1 MGSKKSV
8 INRIRTLFRE
18 FMADFNKKSEYE
30 IIDIYECPKTQFTR
44 AEIKLSGRHIIEKNI
59 SDIVTDIDFLEGF
72 DKKTIRT
79 LTYLATVE
87 RMKPDYSI
95 VVQQL
100 GSEVDDYILE
110 IRSRNGKQTVKKS
123 PSEMSKD
130 KTLLSKLSPI
140 DANRIGYL
148 AGVKETVKE
157 YQMKPTD
164 GVVNGDSCV

>member
-1 MGSKKSV
+1 MERKASWMEWFALSLK
-8 INRIRTLFRE
+8 E
-18 FMADFNKKSEYE
+18 FVQEAKAKPEYE
-30 IIDIYECPKTQFTR
+30 IMDIYECPKTGFTK

-59 SDIVTDIDFLEGF
+59 SDIITDNNLIEGF

-79 LTYLATVE
+79 LTYMATVE

-100 GSEVDDYILE
+100 GCEVDDYILE
-110 IRSRNGKQTVKKS
+110 IKSRNGKTVANKT

-130 KTLLSKLSPI
+130 KPLLSKFSPI

-157 YQMKPTD
+157 FKMKPED
-164 GVVNGDSCV
+164 PKVG